1 MSARAA
7 AIDIGT
13 NTVLLLVVER
23 RMVGGASTL
32 VPVLERAE
40 ITRLG
45 QGVDRTRTLAP
56 EAVERTLAVLASYAD
71 DLRRLGVERCEA
83 VGTSAMRDA
92 AGGPELRARAR
103 AVLGFEPR
111 VIAGD
116 EEARLTFLGGLSGL
130 ERVAGHDEPHR
141 HPLVFDIGGGS
152 TEFILGAGRRNE
164 PRIACATSLD
174 VGSVRLTE
182 RHVRSDP
189 PSADDRKALDLGI
202 RDALDAG
209 LNAAP
214 WSGLAPDAI
223 ELVGVAGTLTTLA
236 AIARKV
242 EPYDGARVHGL
253 RLGRDEIADVAARLE
268 SCSLEER
275 CSMPGLS
282 PKRADVI
289 VAGARLC
296 LAILDRFGAQT
307 VTVSDRG
314 VRWGLAEQA
323 CPESAR

>member
-1 MSARAA
+1 MSSRAA

-23 RMVGGASTL
+23 RLEEGVSTL

-45 QGVDRTRTLAP
+45 QGVDRTRKLAP
-56 EAVERTLAVLASYAD
+56 EAVERTLAVLESYAD

-103 AVLGFEPR
+103 DVLGFEPR
-111 VIAGD
+111 VIGGE

-130 ERVAGHDEPHR
+130 ASPPDGDVRR
-141 HPLVFDIGGGS
+141 PLVFDIGGGS
-152 TEFILGAGRRNE
+152 TEFILGAGQRDDS
-164 PRIACATSLD
+164 RIACAVSLD

-182 RHVRSDP
+182 RHVGSDP
-189 PSADDRKALDLGI
+189 PSADDLEALDIGI
-202 RDALDAG
+202 RDALAAG
-209 LNAAP
+209 LAGAP
-214 WSGLAPDAI
+214 WGELAPDAI

-236 AIARKV
+236 AIARNV
-242 EPYDGARVHGL
+242 EPYEGARVHGV
-253 RLGRDEIADVAARLE
+253 RLTRAEIAVVAERLA
-268 SCSLEER
+268 SCSLAER
-275 CSMPGLS
+275 CSLPGLS

-296 LAILDRFGAQT
+296 LAILDRFGAPS

-314 VRWGLAEQA
+314 VRWGLAALA
-323 CPESAR
+323 CPDSPG